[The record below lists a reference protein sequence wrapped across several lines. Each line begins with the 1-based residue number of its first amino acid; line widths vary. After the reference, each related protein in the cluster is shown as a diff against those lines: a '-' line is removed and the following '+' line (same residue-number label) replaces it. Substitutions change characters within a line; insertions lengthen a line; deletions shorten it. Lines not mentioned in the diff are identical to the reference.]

1 VASVDLVGPRGE
13 TVAVTDLGRLQHLVN
28 ARGYSIVTG
37 TYAEAAALLSGYA
50 NHPGAPTEAEA
61 VADPATPLGAALRS
75 AFVPTSGQIAASIDT
90 AGNYRGA
97 WAGNVAYAVG
107 DVVTIESG
115 VFRTASAHTSNAAG
129 FRYDRN
135 FWEVLPVPVLHGGTS
150 VPIRQVDQTNIGTG
164 ITTPRAGLFQRP
176 QRQFN
181 YLAERVIWAWKAT
194 TDLTISGTSVTG
206 ANGTMPGGSVVL
218 TRATGTG
225 PMQATSTALAT
236 PINLSG
242 NGEHLRIPA
251 KITTTSSSSYLN
263 IYLSS
268 AGATF
273 TNALK
278 LTVIAADPPPFGWRT
293 YSIPLSEMTV
303 QGTGADLTAIT
314 SIRIEYDSGLA
325 GDKIEVSRVTRHAN
339 VASKAKVIL
348 WFDDGNL
355 TNQSAAI
362 DVATRMGLPVTMAHI
377 ADTYTANG
385 TSITA
390 EKARYLQDFSGSQV
404 AVHAFGTVDHDR
416 PQDGATLLEQML
428 DYQHF
433 GLALGLKGI
442 EDAAYYN
449 TGFPGVKT
457 AEMELVAR
465 KLFRSARAT
474 GAAYPET
481 LPPGDPLRT
490 RAFMPPG
497 SSTFTGWYQPLI
509 NRAITHKGLVQFVWH
524 AMNATDLTEFTNL
537 CTYLDANRATVETT
551 TPARAYDPLCA

>member
-1 VASVDLVGPRGE
+1 LALPPLPTEGANWAAWGSAVHDAVNTASADASTTAKGIVELATTTEATTGTDTARAVTPAGLKAATDAVSATSSASVAPL
-13 TVAVTDLGRLQHLVN
+13 TA
-28 ARGYSIVTG
+28 AAGYTG
-37 TYAEAAALLSGYA
+37 TL
-50 NHPGAPTEAEA
+50 
-61 VADPATPLGAALRS
+61 
-75 AFVPTSGQIAASIDT
+75 
-90 AGNYRGA
+90 RGA
-97 WAGNVAYAVG
+97 WAGSTAYAVG
-107 DVVTIESG
+107 DVVTIEAG
-115 VFRTASAHTSNAAG
+115 VFRAISAHTANAAG

-135 FWEVLPVPVLHGGTS
+135 FWETVPLPALAGGTS
-150 VPIRQVDQTNIGTG
+150 VPIRQVDQTNIGAG
-164 ITTPRAGLFQRP
+164 LTTPRAGLFQRP

-218 TRATGTG
+218 TRSTGTG
-225 PMQATSTALAT
+225 PMRATSQVLGT

-242 NGEHLRIPA
+242 NGEHLRISA
-251 KITTTSSSSYLN
+251 RITTASTSSYLN

-303 QGTGADLTAIT
+303 LGTGADLTAINA
-314 SIRIEYDSGLA
+314 IQIEYDSGLA

-339 VASKAKVIL
+339 VASKAKVML

-362 DVATRMGLPVTMAHI
+362 DVATRLGLPVTMAHI

-385 TSITA
+385 TAITA
-390 EKARYLQDFSGSQV
+390 EKARYLQDFSGAQV

-497 SSTFTGWYQPLI
+497 SSTFTGYYQPLI
-509 NRAITHKGLVQFVWH
+509 NRAITYKGLVQFVWH
-524 AMNATDLTEFTNL
+524 SMNATDLTEFTNL

-551 TPARAYDPLCA
+551 TPARAFDPLCV

>member
-1 VASVDLVGPRGE
+1 M
-13 TVAVTDLGRLQHLVN
+13 
-28 ARGYSIVTG
+28 
-37 TYAEAAALLSGYA
+37 
-50 NHPGAPTEAEA
+50 
-61 VADPATPLGAALRS
+61 
-75 AFVPTSGQIAASIDT
+75 
-90 AGNYRGA
+90 
-97 WAGNVAYAVG
+97 
-107 DVVTIESG
+107 
-115 VFRTASAHTSNAAG
+115 
-129 FRYDRN
+129 
-135 FWEVLPVPVLHGGTS
+135 
-150 VPIRQVDQTNIGTG
+150 
-164 ITTPRAGLFQRP
+164 
-176 QRQFN
+176 FN

-225 PMQATSTALAT
+225 PMQATSAVLAT

-242 NGEHLRIPA
+242 NTQHLRIPA
-251 KITTTSSSSYLN
+251 RITTAASSAYLN

-268 AGATF
+268 AGAAF

-278 LTVIAADPPPFGWRT
+278 LTVIVADPPPSAGAPTRCRCRDDR
-293 YSIPLSEMTV
+293 
-303 QGTGADLTAIT
+303 QGTGADLTAINC
-314 SIRIEYDSGLA
+314 IRIEYDSGAA
-325 GDKIEVSRVTRHAN
+325 GDKIEVSRVTQHPN
-339 VASKAKVIL
+339 VAAKAAVIL

-362 DVATRMGLPVTMAHI
+362 DVATRYGLPVTMAHI
-377 ADTYTANG
+377 GDTYTASG
-385 TSITA
+385 TAITA
-390 EKARYLQDFSGSQV
+390 EKARYLQDYTGSQV

-416 PQDGATLLEQML
+416 PQDGPTLLEQML

-449 TGFPGVKT
+449 TGFPGVLT
-457 AEMELVAR
+457 AEMELIAR

-474 GAAYPET
+474 GAYFPDT

-509 NRAITHKGLVQFVWH
+509 NRAITYKGLVQFVWH
-524 AMNATDLTEFTNL
+524 SMNATDLTEFTNL
-537 CTYLDANRATVETT
+537 CAYLDANRATVNTT
-551 TPARAYDPLCA
+551 TPARAFDPLCA